1 MSQEVDNGMQ
11 IKTILNRLQKQ
22 PGFVYGPVRLEDGP
36 QGLHLTVEIVP
47 HRRNRPRCSGCLRR
61 GGHYDTLTVRAF
73 EFVPLWGLRVFFLY
87 LMRRVHCP
95 RCGVRVEAVPWA
107 TGKHTVTTTYAW
119 FLAGWAK
126 RLSWREVAR
135 AFDTTW
141 DHVFRAVA
149 MAVQWGRAH
158 VNLDGIEAIG
168 VDEIQ
173 WQHGHQYLTLVYQID
188 AARKRLLWI
197 GQTRRVKTLLR
208 FFRWFGTAHTQ
219 ALRFVCSDMW
229 RPYLNVIAKKAG
241 HTMHILDRFHI
252 AMHMSEAIEAVRRAE
267 VHDLH
272 RQGRQPLLTKTRWLL
287 LKRRDHRTP
296 TERGRLRDL
305 VRHNLKAVRTTLL
318 REDFEPFWAYR
329 SATWAGRFLDR
340 WCTEVMRTRLD
351 PLKKVAR
358 MLRRH
363 RPLILNW
370 FRARGQ
376 ISAGAVEGLN
386 NKAKLTTRKAY
397 GFRSYRCIEIA
408 LYHTLGDL
416 PEPEVTHRFC

>member
-1 MSQEVDNGMQ
+1 MQ
-11 IKTILNRLQKQ
+11 IKTILNRIQKHR
-22 PGFVYGPVRLEDGP
+22 GFVYGTVQIDARPGVLALEID
-36 QGLHLTVEIVP
+36 IYP
-47 HRRNRPRCSGCLRR
+47 HARNRPRCSGCGCRGPQYDRLAPRR
-61 GGHYDTLTVRAF
+61 FA
-73 EFVPLWGLRVFFLY
+73 FVPLWGLSVFFLY
-87 LMRRVHCP
+87 MMRRVDCP
-95 RCGVRVEAVPWA
+95 TCGVRVEAVPWA
-107 TGKHTVTTTYAW
+107 EGKHTVTTTYAW

-126 RLSWREVAR
+126 RLSWLEVAR

-141 DHVFRAVA
+141 DHVFRAVE
-149 MAVQWGRAH
+149 MAVTWGRAH
-158 VNLDGIEAIG
+158 VDLTGIEAVGI
-168 VDEIQ
+168 DEIQ
-173 WQHGHQYLTLVYQID
+173 WQHGHHYLTLVYQID

-197 GQTRRVKTLLR
+197 GQERRVKTLLR
-208 FFRWFGTAHTQ
+208 FFRWFGKEHTQ

-229 RPYLNVIAKKAG
+229 QPYLKVVCKKAS
-241 HTMHILDRFHI
+241 HALHILDRFHI

-267 VHDLH
+267 VHDLR

-287 LKRRDHRTP
+287 LTRRDHRTP
-296 TERGRLRDL
+296 AERGRLRTL

-329 SATWAGRFLDR
+329 SATWAGKFLDH
-340 WCTEVMRTRLD
+340 WCAQVMRTRLD

-363 RPLILNW
+363 RPLLLNW

-376 ISAGAVEGLN
+376 LSAGAVEGLN

-397 GFRSYRCIEIA
+397 GFRSYRCVEIA
-408 LYHTLGDL
+408 LYHTLAHL